1 MASFSETDAA
11 NILDELIDRA
21 LSGEGVIITW
31 DGAPTVE
38 LRALRPAAGPI
49 TESDLAG
56 LDARR
61 VTPLK
66 PLPEGAGVLLSQMR
80 DEARE

>member
-1 MASFSETDAA
+1 MTNFNETDAA

-21 LSGEGVIITW
+21 TGGESVIITR
-31 DGAPTVE
+31 DGAPIVE
-38 LRALRPAAGPI
+38 LRALRPATGPI
-49 TESDLAG
+49 TKSDLAW

-66 PLPEGAGVLLSQMR
+66 PLPEGSGVLLSQMR